1 MTSRLDPQ
9 RSRHPSTRRGG
20 GGPSKFDF
28 RNNAAWTPK
37 GADTPPRGG
46 EGGALKI
53 RFSKSCRLDPPKEQT
68 PLHEERGGEGSP
80 QNSIFEIMP
89 LGPPKG
95 ADTPPRG
102 EGRGGIPQNSLARN
116 MHLQVDKQ
124 QPNTTE
130 IAPDGQ
136 GQRQVRQRPLQ
147 TSTGRAK
154 HDTCRS
160 KRTGQAKNTTP
171 ADPNVILSTLWDVKR
186 STPQRKKPH
195 ALWYYLFRLRREGTA
210 SPGGAAPRQPPR
222 LNPRRGDGL

>member
-1 MTSRLDPQ
+1 MFDRVAHRGGGGASKFDFRNHAAWTPQ

-20 GGPSKFDF
+20 GGGKPSKFDF
-28 RNNAAWTPK
+28 RNHAAWTPQRSRHPS
-37 GADTPPRGG
+37 TRRGG
-46 EGGALKI
+46 GGRI
-53 RFSKSCRLDPPKEQT
+53 
-68 PLHEERGGEGSP
+68 
-80 QNSIFEIMP
+80 
-89 LGPPKG
+89 
-95 ADTPPRG
+95 
-102 EGRGGIPQNSLARN
+102 QNSLARN

-154 HDTCRS
+154 HDTCHS
-160 KRTGQAKNTTP
+160 KRTGRAPNTTP

-186 STPQRKKPH
+186 STAQRKKPH

-210 SPGGAAPRQPPR
+210 SPGGAARDS
-222 LNPRRGDGL
+222 RRGLTLDGAMACDKQTGPARPWQTDRSLSNDGNASSLCLGFRV